1 MDEWLDISVP
11 VAPGRTPLWPGSPEL
26 RFEPHQ
32 AIERGDTV
40 DDTLVTMSVHTGTHI
55 DAPAHF
61 LPGGQRVE
69 DLDLEVLTGPCW
81 VADLRGREQIAASDL
96 EALMVPPDTRRLL
109 LKTDN
114 HARWG
119 PEFDEGYTALL
130 SDGARWVV
138 ERGIR
143 LVGIDY
149 LSIQAYRAPDSV
161 HTDLL
166 SAGVVILEG
175 LDLAEVPGGSWELL
189 CLPLKLVGT
198 EAAPARALLRRTTRT

>member
-1 MDEWLDISVP
+1 
-11 VAPGRTPLWPGSPEL
+11 
-26 RFEPHQ
+26 
-32 AIERGDTV
+32 
-40 DDTLVTMSVHTGTHI
+40 VHTGTHI